1 MLAMLIHLITTDQR
15 TLYQQYDNLEEFID
29 FYTMRE
35 TCSMLLQ
42 MAVNHNGAFTFSKR
56 VEDNMKST

>member
-1 MLAMLIHLITTDQR
+1 MLAMLIHMIVSDQR
-15 TLYQQYDNLEEFID
+15 TVYQQYDNLEEFID

-42 MAVNHNGAFTFSKR
+42 MVVNHS
-56 VEDNMKST
+56 